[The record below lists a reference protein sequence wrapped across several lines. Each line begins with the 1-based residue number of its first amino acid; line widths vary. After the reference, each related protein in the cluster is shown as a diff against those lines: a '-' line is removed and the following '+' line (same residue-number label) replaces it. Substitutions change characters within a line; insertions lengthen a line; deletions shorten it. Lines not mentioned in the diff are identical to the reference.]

1 MGADEQAFL
10 EKWHR
15 IVRERDKTAVREI
28 LAQDVLMGAP
38 PHWRR
43 LEGKEWVGR
52 LLGVIMD
59 TIEDFTYHREWV
71 NGGELA
77 LEFTG
82 RVGKRGLQGIDL
94 ISLNDEGKIQRLD
107 VMIRPLNALSEL
119 AEVVGRK
126 MME

>member
-1 MGADEQAFL
+1 MGTDGHAFL

-15 IVRERDKTAVREI
+15 IVRERDRAVVREI
-28 LAQDVLMGAP
+28 LAEDVLMGAP
-38 PHWRR
+38 PHWRK
-43 LEGKEWVGR
+43 LEGREWVGK

-71 NGGELA
+71 QGGELA

-82 RVGKRGLQGIDL
+82 RVGKHGLQGIDL

-107 VMIRPLNALSEL
+107 VMIRPLNTLAEL
-119 AEVVGRK
+119 ANIVGQK
-126 MME
+126 MMS

>member
-1 MGADEQAFL
+1 MGADARAFL
-10 EKWHR
+10 DKWHR
-15 IVRERDKTAVREI
+15 IVRERDKAAMWEI

-38 PHWRR
+38 PHWRK
-43 LEGKEWVGR
+43 LEGREWVGK

-71 NGGELA
+71 NGSELA

-94 ISLNDEGKIQRLD
+94 ISLDDEGKIQRLD